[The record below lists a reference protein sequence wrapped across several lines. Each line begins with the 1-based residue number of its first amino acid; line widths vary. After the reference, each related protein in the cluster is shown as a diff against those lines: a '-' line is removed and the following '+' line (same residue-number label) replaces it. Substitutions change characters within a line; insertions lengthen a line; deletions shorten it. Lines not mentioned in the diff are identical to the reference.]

1 MLVGAIL
8 FYKIYIYTTAMSKFD
23 LNLKNYT
30 KVELEEMF
38 QLTPTYTDTDLLQKE
53 QVLRENILSDG
64 AVDQIVKIQTLKFI
78 EQAKQMLLS
87 DKAPTLSV
95 ATIKPEPAKVPT
107 QIYMP
112 THPSEYFPGWVN
124 PVKKRNRNIVLNI
137 DTRFRESYYVT
148 QSSNFHINL
157 PMKINSVVTMELSAI
172 EFPPTAFYSVSK
184 MLGNNFFW
192 LRAGST
198 AASDL
203 EEIAVIIPDGNFT
216 ASNAVDLI
224 NTFLQTQTTTS
235 YLQYIYF
242 SVNENATGTS
252 GSSQLLVAVNE
263 SYPYM
268 MAPPFN
274 FIIDLQ
280 ADITGAPDYSTP
292 LPLKLGWKLGFRNGI
307 YINNSAYVSEGVLN
321 LAGASYLYLAIDD
334 YNNANNTF
342 FSAFNESLLN
352 KNILARV
359 AVQSSVSAAVTF
371 SNIGLITT
379 PREYYGPVNI
389 EKMQIQMLDEYGR
402 IINLNNM
409 DYSFCLTFT
418 TGEDVP
424 TMYNAPAP

>member
-1 MLVGAIL
+1 
-8 FYKIYIYTTAMSKFD
+8 MSKFD

-30 KVELEEMF
+30 NVELEDMF
-38 QLTPTYTDTDLLQKE
+38 QLTPTYTDTELLQKE
-53 QVLRENILSDG
+53 QVLRDNILSDG
-64 AVDQIVKIQTLKFI
+64 DVEPMVKIQTLKFI
-78 EQAKQMLLS
+78 EQAKQILLA
-87 DKAPTLSV
+87 DKAPSLAV

-107 QIYMP
+107 QIYLP
-112 THPSEYFPGWVN
+112 THPSEYFPGWIN

-192 LRAGST
+192 LRAGSE

-203 EEIAVIIPDGNFT
+203 EETAIIIPDGNFI
-216 ASNAVDLI
+216 APDAVDLI
-224 NTFLQTQTTTS
+224 NTFLQTLTTTT

-242 SVNENATGTS
+242 SVNENASATS
-252 GSSQLLVAVNE
+252 GSSQLIVAINT
-263 SYPYM
+263 SYPF
-268 MAPPFN
+268 AIPFN

-280 ADITGAPDYSTP
+280 ADINGAPDYSTP

-307 YINNSAYVSEGVLN
+307 YVNNSAYVSEGVLN

-409 DYSFCLTFT
+409 DFSFCLTFT

-424 TMYNAPAP
+424 SMNGASPLAA

>member
-1 MLVGAIL
+1 
-8 FYKIYIYTTAMSKFD
+8 MSKFD
-23 LNLKNYT
+23 LNLNNYT

-53 QVLRENILSDG
+53 QILRENILSDG
-64 AVDQIVKIQTLKFI
+64 EVEPMVKIQTLKFI
-78 EQAKQMLLS
+78 EKAKQILLA
-87 DKAPTLSV
+87 DKAPTLAV
-95 ATIKPEPAKVPT
+95 ATIKPEPAPVPT

-124 PVKKRNRNIVLNI
+124 PVKKHNRTINLNI
-137 DTRFRESYYVT
+137 DTKFRESYYVT

-192 LRAGST
+192 LRAGSDS
-198 AASDL
+198 ASDL
-203 EEIAVIIPDGNFT
+203 EETVVIIPDGNFT
-216 ASNAVDLI
+216 AVDAVELI
-224 NTFLQTQTTTS
+224 NTFLQTLSTS
-235 YLQYIYF
+235 TYLQYIYF
-242 SVNENATGTS
+242 SVNENANGTS

-263 SYPYM
+263 SYPF
-268 MAPPFN
+268 ATPFN

-280 ADITGAPDYSTP
+280 ADINGVPDYSTP

-307 YINNSAYVSEGVLN
+307 YINNSAYITEGVLN
-321 LAGASYLYLAIDD
+321 LAGAAYLYLVIDD
-334 YNNANNTF
+334 YNNAANTF
-342 FSAFNESLLN
+342 FIAFNESILN

-359 AVQSSVSAAVTF
+359 AVQSSVSSAVTF
-371 SNIGLITT
+371 SNIGLVTT
-379 PREYYGPVNI
+379 PRQYYGPVNI

-409 DYSFCLTFT
+409 DFSFCLSFT

-424 TMYNAPAP
+424 SMYNAPAP

>member
-1 MLVGAIL
+1 
-8 FYKIYIYTTAMSKFD
+8 MSKFD

-30 KVELEEMF
+30 KVELADMF
-38 QLTPTYTDTDLLQKE
+38 QLTPTYTDTELLQKE
-53 QVLRENILSDG
+53 QVLRDNILSDG

-78 EQAKQMLLS
+78 EQAKQILLA
-87 DKAPTLSV
+87 DKTPSLVV

-112 THPSEYFPGWVN
+112 THPSEYFPGHIN
-124 PVKKRNRNIVLNI
+124 PVKKYNRSIVLNI

-157 PMKINSVVTMELSAI
+157 PMKINSVATMELSAI

-192 LRAGST
+192 LRAGSD
-198 AASDL
+198 AAGDL
-203 EEIAVIIPDGNFT
+203 EETAVIVPDGNFT
-216 ASNAVDLI
+216 ASDAVELI
-224 NTFLQTQTTTS
+224 NVFLQTLTMTT

-242 SVNENATGTS
+242 SVNENATATS

-263 SYPYM
+263 SYPFGI
-268 MAPPFN
+268 PFN
-274 FIIDLQ
+274 FVIDLQ
-280 ADITGAPDYSTP
+280 ANITGESDYATP

-334 YNNANNTF
+334 YNNASNTF

-379 PREYYGPVNI
+379 PREYYGSVNI

-409 DYSFCLTFT
+409 DFSFCLTFT
-418 TGEDVP
+418 TGESNDS
-424 TMYNAPAP
+424 TTISSTLT

>member
-1 MLVGAIL
+1 
-8 FYKIYIYTTAMSKFD
+8 MSKFD
-23 LNLKNYT
+23 LNLNNYT

-38 QLTPTYTDTDLLQKE
+38 QLTPIYTDTDLLQKE
-53 QVLRENILSDG
+53 QVLRENILSDE
-64 AVDQIVKIQTLKFI
+64 AFEPMVKIQTLKFI
-78 EQAKQMLLS
+78 EQAKQILLAG
-87 DKAPTLSV
+87 KAPSLAV
-95 ATIKPEPAKVPT
+95 ATIKPEPAMVPT
-107 QIYMP
+107 QVYMP

-124 PVKKRNRNIVLNI
+124 PVKKRNRTINLNI
-137 DTRFRESYYVT
+137 DTKFRESYYVT

-157 PMKINSVVTMELSAI
+157 PIKINSVVNMELSAI

-192 LRAGST
+192 LRAGSE
-198 AASDL
+198 AAGDL
-203 EEIAVIIPDGNFT
+203 EETVVIIPDGNFT
-216 ASNAVDLI
+216 APDAVELI
-224 NTFLQTQTTTS
+224 NTFLQTLSTS
-235 YLQYIYF
+235 TYLQYIYF

-263 SYPYM
+263 SYPF
-268 MAPPFN
+268 AIPFN

-280 ADITGAPDYSTP
+280 ADINGVADYSTP

-307 YINNSAYVSEGVLN
+307 YTNNSAYVTEGVLN

-342 FSAFNESLLN
+342 FSAFNESVLN

-359 AVQSSVSAAVTF
+359 AVQSSVSSAVTF
-371 SNIGLITT
+371 SNIGLVTT

-424 TMYNAPAP
+424 AMYNAPAP

>member
-1 MLVGAIL
+1 
-8 FYKIYIYTTAMSKFD
+8 MSKFD

-38 QLTPTYTDTDLLQKE
+38 QLTPNYTDTALLQKE

-64 AVDQIVKIQTLKFI
+64 AVEPMVKIQTLKFI
-78 EQAKQMLLS
+78 EQAKQMLLA
-87 DKAPTLSV
+87 DKAPSLAV
-95 ATIKPEPAKVPT
+95 ATIKPEPAPVPT

-157 PMKINSVVTMELSAI
+157 PMKINSVVNMELSAI

-198 AASDL
+198 SAGDL
-203 EEIAVIIPDGNFT
+203 EETAIIIPDGNFT
-216 ASNAVDLI
+216 APDAVELI
-224 NTFLQTQTTTS
+224 NKFLQTLSTTT

-242 SVNENATGTS
+242 SVNENASGTS
-252 GSSQLLVAVNE
+252 GSSQLLVAVND
-263 SYPYM
+263 SYPFGT
-268 MAPPFN
+268 PFN

-280 ADITGAPDYSTP
+280 ADINGNPDYSTP

-307 YINNSAYVSEGVLN
+307 YTNNSAYVSEGVLN

-359 AVQSSVSAAVTF
+359 AVQSSVSSAVTF

-409 DYSFCLTFT
+409 DFSFCLTFT
-418 TGEDVP
+418 SGEDVP
-424 TMYNAPAP
+424 TMYNAPAA

>member
-1 MLVGAIL
+1 
-8 FYKIYIYTTAMSKFD
+8 MSKFD
-23 LNLKNYT
+23 LNLNNYT

-38 QLTPTYTDTDLLQKE
+38 QLTPNYTDTDLLQKE
-53 QVLRENILSDG
+53 QGLRENIMSDG
-64 AVDQIVKIQTLKFI
+64 AVEPMVKIQTLKFI
-78 EQAKQMLLS
+78 EQAKQILLA
-87 DKAPTLSV
+87 DKAPTLAV

-124 PVKKRNRNIVLNI
+124 PVKKRNRTINLNI
-137 DTRFRESYYVT
+137 DTKFRESYYVT

-157 PMKINSVVTMELSAI
+157 PLKIDSVVNMQLSAI

-203 EEIAVIIPDGNFT
+203 EEVAVILPNGNFT
-216 ASNAVDLI
+216 ANDAIELI
-224 NTFLQTQTTTS
+224 NTFLQSLTTTT

-242 SVNENATGTS
+242 AVNENVAGTS

-263 SYPYM
+263 SYPFGT
-268 MAPPFN
+268 PFN

-280 ADITGAPDYSTP
+280 ANINGIPDYSTP
-292 LPLKLGWKLGFRNGI
+292 LPLKLGWNLGFRNGI
-307 YINNSAYVSEGVLN
+307 YINNSAYISEGVVN
-321 LAGASYLYLAIDD
+321 LAGASYLYLCIDD
-334 YNNANNTF
+334 YNNFANNF
-342 FSAFNESLLN
+342 YCAFNESLLN
-352 KNILARV
+352 KNIIARI
-359 AVQSSVSAAVTF
+359 AVQSSVSSAITF

-389 EKMQIQMLDEYGR
+389 EKMQIQVLDEYGR
-402 IINLNNM
+402 IVNLNNM
-409 DYSFCLTFT
+409 DFSFCLTFN

-424 TMYNAPAP
+424 TMYNAPATA

>member
-1 MLVGAIL
+1 
-8 FYKIYIYTTAMSKFD
+8 MSKFD

-30 KVELEEMF
+30 NVELEEMF
-38 QLTPTYTDTDLLQKE
+38 QLTPIYTDTELLQKE
-53 QVLRENILSDG
+53 QVLRENIMADG
-64 AVDQIVKIQTLKFI
+64 AVEPIVKIQTLKFI
-78 EQAKQMLLS
+78 EQAKQMLLAN
-87 DKAPTLSV
+87 KAPTLAV

-107 QIYMP
+107 QVYIP

-157 PMKINSVVTMELSAI
+157 PMKINSVVNMELSAI

-192 LRAGST
+192 LRAGSD

-203 EEIAVIIPDGNFT
+203 EEIEVIIPDGNFT
-216 ASNAVDLI
+216 APDAVELI
-224 NTFLQTQTTTS
+224 NTFLASLSSTT

-242 SVNENATGTS
+242 SVNENASGTS
-252 GSSQLLVAVNE
+252 GSSQLLVAVKN
-263 SYPYM
+263 SYPFGT
-268 MAPPFN
+268 PFN

-280 ADITGAPDYSTP
+280 ADITGEPDYSTP

-371 SNIGLITT
+371 SNIGLVTT

-409 DYSFCLTFT
+409 DFSFCLTFT
-418 TGEDVP
+418 SGEDVP
-424 TMYNAPAP
+424 TMYNAPATSA

>member
-1 MLVGAIL
+1 
-8 FYKIYIYTTAMSKFD
+8 MSKFD

-30 KVELEEMF
+30 KIELEDMF
-38 QLTPTYTDTDLLQKE
+38 QLTPTYTDTELLQKE
-53 QVLRENILSDG
+53 QVLRDNILSDNS
-64 AVDQIVKIQTLKFI
+64 VDQIVKIQTLKFI
-78 EQAKQMLLS
+78 EQAKQILLA
-87 DKAPTLSV
+87 DKAPSLAV
-95 ATIKPEPAKVPT
+95 ATIKPEPAKVPN

-112 THPSEYFPGWVN
+112 THPSEYFPGWIN

-192 LRAGST
+192 LSAGSE
-198 AASDL
+198 AAGDL
-203 EEIAVIIPDGNFT
+203 EQTVIIVPDGNFT
-216 ASNAVDLI
+216 APDAVDLI
-224 NTFLQTQTTTS
+224 NTFLQTLTTTT

-242 SVNENATGTS
+242 SVNENATSTS
-252 GSSQLLVAVNE
+252 GSSQLIVAVKS
-263 SYPYM
+263 SYPF
-268 MAPPFN
+268 ATPFN
-274 FIIDLQ
+274 FVIDLQ
-280 ADITGAPDYSTP
+280 ADINGNPDYSTP

-307 YINNSAYVSEGVLN
+307 YIDNSAYITEGVLN

-359 AVQSSVSAAVTF
+359 AVQSSVAAAVTF

-409 DYSFCLTFT
+409 DYSFCLSFT
-418 TGEDVP
+418 TGDDVP
-424 TMYNAPAP
+424 SVNGASTA

>member
-1 MLVGAIL
+1 
-8 FYKIYIYTTAMSKFD
+8 MSKFD
-23 LNLKNYT
+23 LNLNNYT

-38 QLTPTYTDTDLLQKE
+38 QLTPNYTDTDLLQKE
-53 QVLRENILSDG
+53 QGLRENIMSDG
-64 AVDQIVKIQTLKFI
+64 AVEPMVKIQTLKFI
-78 EQAKQMLLS
+78 EQAKQILLA
-87 DKAPTLSV
+87 DKAPSLAV

-157 PMKINSVVTMELSAI
+157 PIKINSVVTMELSAI

-192 LRAGST
+192 LRAGSE

-203 EEIAVIIPDGNFT
+203 EETVVIIPDGNFT
-216 ASNAVDLI
+216 APDAVDLI
-224 NTFLQTQTTTS
+224 NTFLKTLSTS
-235 YLQYIYF
+235 TYLQYIYF
-242 SVNENATGTS
+242 SVNENANGTS

-263 SYPYM
+263 SYPF
-268 MAPPFN
+268 ATPLN

-280 ADITGAPDYSTP
+280 ADINGVPDYSTP

-307 YINNSAYVSEGVLN
+307 YINNSAYITEGVLN
-321 LAGASYLYLAIDD
+321 LAGASYLYLSIDD
-334 YNNANNTF
+334 YNNAANTF

-359 AVQSSVSAAVTF
+359 AVQSSVSSAVTF

-379 PREYYGPVNI
+379 PRQYYGPVNI

-409 DYSFCLTFT
+409 DFSFCLTFT

-424 TMYNAPAP
+424 SMYNVAAP

>member
-1 MLVGAIL
+1 
-8 FYKIYIYTTAMSKFD
+8 MSKFD
-23 LNLKNYT
+23 LNLNNYT

-53 QVLRENILSDG
+53 QILRENILSDG
-64 AVDQIVKIQTLKFI
+64 AVEPMVKIQTLKSI
-78 EQAKQMLLS
+78 EQAKQILLA
-87 DKAPTLSV
+87 DKAPTLAV

-124 PVKKRNRNIVLNI
+124 PVKKRNRSIVLNI

-148 QSSNFHINL
+148 QPSNFHINL

-192 LRAGST
+192 LRAGSE
-198 AASDL
+198 AAGDL
-203 EEIAVIIPDGNFT
+203 EETVVIIPDGNFT
-216 ASNAVDLI
+216 APDAVTLI
-224 NTFLQTQTTTS
+224 NTFLATLSTS
-235 YLQYIYF
+235 TYLQYIYF
-242 SVNENATGTS
+242 SVNENASGTS

-263 SYPYM
+263 SYPFST
-268 MAPPFN
+268 PFN

-280 ADITGAPDYSTP
+280 ADINGAPDYSTP
-292 LPLKLGWKLGFRNGI
+292 LPLKLGWKLVFRNGI

-409 DYSFCLTFT
+409 DFSFCLTFT

-424 TMYNAPAP
+424 SMYNVAAP

>member
-1 MLVGAIL
+1 
-8 FYKIYIYTTAMSKFD
+8 
-23 LNLKNYT
+23 
-30 KVELEEMF
+30 
-38 QLTPTYTDTDLLQKE
+38 LLQKE
-53 QVLRENILSDG
+53 QVLRENILGDG
-64 AVDQIVKIQTLKFI
+64 GVDQIVKIQTLKFI
-78 EQAKQMLLS
+78 EQAKQLLMA
-87 DKAPTLSV
+87 DKAPSLAV

-157 PMKINSVVTMELSAI
+157 PMKINSVVNMELSAI

-192 LRAGST
+192 LRAGSD
-198 AASDL
+198 AADDL
-203 EEIAVIIPDGNFT
+203 EQIVVIVPDGNFT
-216 ASNAVDLI
+216 APDAVELI
-224 NTFLQTQTTTS
+224 NIFLQTQTTST

-252 GSSQLLVAVNE
+252 GSSQLLVAVKE
-263 SYPYM
+263 SYPFGI
-268 MAPPFN
+268 PFN
-274 FIIDLQ
+274 FVIDLQ
-280 ADITGAPDYSTP
+280 ADINNQPDYSTP

-307 YINNSAYVSEGVLN
+307 YINNSAYISEGVLN

-352 KNILARV
+352 KNILARI
-359 AVQSSVSAAVTF
+359 AVQSSVAAAVTF
-371 SNIGLITT
+371 SNIGLVTT

-409 DYSFCLTFT
+409 DFSFCLTFT

>member
-1 MLVGAIL
+1 
-8 FYKIYIYTTAMSKFD
+8 MSKFD
-23 LNLKNYT
+23 LNLNNYT

-53 QVLRENILSDG
+53 QILRENILSDG
-64 AVDQIVKIQTLKFI
+64 AVEPMVKIQTLKFI
-78 EQAKQMLLS
+78 EQAKQILLA
-87 DKAPTLSV
+87 DKAPTLAV
-95 ATIKPEPAKVPT
+95 ATIKPEPAPVPT

-124 PVKKRNRNIVLNI
+124 PVKKRNRTINLNI
-137 DTRFRESYYVT
+137 DTKFRESYYVT

-157 PMKINSVVTMELSAI
+157 PIKINSVVNMELSAI

-192 LRAGST
+192 LRAGSE

-203 EEIAVIIPDGNFT
+203 EETVVIIPDGNFT
-216 ASNAVDLI
+216 APDAVELI
-224 NTFLQTQTTTS
+224 NTFLKTLSTS
-235 YLQYIYF
+235 TYLQYIYF
-242 SVNENATGTS
+242 SVNENASGTS

-263 SYPYM
+263 SYPF
-268 MAPPFN
+268 AIPFN

-280 ADITGAPDYSTP
+280 ADINGVPDYSTP

-307 YINNSAYVSEGVLN
+307 YTNNSAYVTEGVLN

-342 FSAFNESLLN
+342 FSAFNESVLN

-359 AVQSSVSAAVTF
+359 AVQSSVSSAVTF
-371 SNIGLITT
+371 SNIGLVTT

-424 TMYNAPAP
+424 AMYNAPAP

>member
-1 MLVGAIL
+1 
-8 FYKIYIYTTAMSKFD
+8 MSKFD
-23 LNLKNYT
+23 LNLNNYT

-38 QLTPTYTDTDLLQKE
+38 QLTPNYTDTTLLQKE

-64 AVDQIVKIQTLKFI
+64 AVEPMVKIQTLKFI
-78 EQAKQMLLS
+78 EQAKQILLA
-87 DKAPTLSV
+87 DKAPSLAV

-124 PVKKRNRNIVLNI
+124 PVKKHNRTINLNI

-148 QSSNFHINL
+148 QSSDFHINL
-157 PMKINSVVTMELSAI
+157 PMKINSVVNMQLAAI
-172 EFPPTAFYSVSK
+172 EFPPTAFYAVSK
-184 MLGNNFFW
+184 ELGNNFFW
-192 LRAGST
+192 LRAGS
-198 AASDL
+198 AIAGDL
-203 EEIAVIIPDGNFT
+203 EEIIVIVPDGNFT
-216 ASNAVDLI
+216 PNDVVDLI
-224 NTFLQTQTTTS
+224 NKFLESLTTTT
-235 YLQYIYF
+235 YIQYIYF
-242 SVNENATGTS
+242 SVNENATNTS

-263 SYPYM
+263 IYPF
-268 MAPPFN
+268 ATPFN

-280 ADITGAPDYSTP
+280 ANLNGEPDYSTP

-307 YINNSAYVSEGVLN
+307 YINNSAYISEGVLN
-321 LAGASYLYLAIDD
+321 LAGASYLYLSIDD
-334 YNNANNTF
+334 YNNAANTF

-352 KNILARV
+352 KNIIARV
-359 AVQSSVSAAVTF
+359 AVQSSVTAAVTF

-409 DYSFCLTFT
+409 DFSFCLTFT
-418 TGEDVP
+418 TGEDAP
-424 TMYNAPAP
+424 AMYNVAPAA

>member
-1 MLVGAIL
+1 
-8 FYKIYIYTTAMSKFD
+8 MSKFV
-23 LNLKNYT
+23 LNLNNYT

-38 QLTPTYTDTDLLQKE
+38 QLTPNYTDTDLLQKE
-53 QVLRENILSDG
+53 QGLRENIMSDG
-64 AVDQIVKIQTLKFI
+64 AVEPMVKIQTLKFI
-78 EQAKQMLLS
+78 EQAKQILLA
-87 DKAPTLSV
+87 DKAPTLAV

-124 PVKKRNRNIVLNI
+124 PVKKRNRSIVLNI

-148 QSSNFHINL
+148 QPSNFHINL
-157 PMKINSVVTMELSAI
+157 PMKINSVVNMELSAI

-192 LRAGST
+192 LRAGSA

-203 EEIAVIIPDGNFT
+203 EETAVIIPDGNFT
-216 ASNAVDLI
+216 AFDAVELI
-224 NTFLQTQTTTS
+224 NTFLQSLTTTT

-263 SYPYM
+263 SYPFGT
-268 MAPPFN
+268 PFN

-280 ADITGAPDYSTP
+280 ADINGVPDYSTP

-307 YINNSAYVSEGVLN
+307 YINNSAYISEGVLN

-352 KNILARV
+352 KNILARI
-359 AVQSSVSAAVTF
+359 AVQSSVSAAITF

-409 DYSFCLTFT
+409 DFSFCLTFT

-424 TMYNAPAP
+424 TMYNAPATA

>member
-1 MLVGAIL
+1 M
-8 FYKIYIYTTAMSKFD
+8 
-23 LNLKNYT
+23 KNEIQN
-30 KVELEEMF
+30 KVQAL
-38 QLTPTYTDTDLLQKE
+38 LPLLQKE

-78 EQAKQMLLS
+78 EQAKQILLA
-87 DKAPTLSV
+87 DKAPTLAV
-95 ATIKPEPAKVPT
+95 ATIKPEPAQVPT

-157 PMKINSVVTMELSAI
+157 PIKIYSVVTMELSAI

-192 LRAGST
+192 LRVGST
-198 AASDL
+198 SAGDL
-203 EEIAVIIPDGNFT
+203 EETLVIVPDGNYT
-216 ASNAVDLI
+216 SPDAVDLI
-224 NTFLQTQTTTS
+224 NTFLKTLTTTT

-242 SVNENATGTS
+242 SVNENATATS

-263 SYPYM
+263 SYPFGT
-268 MAPPFN
+268 PFN

-280 ADITGAPDYSTP
+280 ADINGVPDDSTP

-359 AVQSSVSAAVTF
+359 SVQSSVSSAVTF

-409 DYSFCLTFT
+409 DFSFCLTFT
-418 TGEDVP
+418 SGEDVP
-424 TMYNAPAP
+424 TMYNAPAA

>member
-1 MLVGAIL
+1 
-8 FYKIYIYTTAMSKFD
+8 MSKFD
-23 LNLKNYT
+23 LNLNNYT
-30 KVELEEMF
+30 KIELEEMF
-38 QLTPTYTDTDLLQKE
+38 QLTPTYSDTELLQKE
-53 QVLRENILSDG
+53 QVLRENILADG

-78 EQAKQMLLS
+78 EQVKQMLMA
-87 DKAPTLSV
+87 DKAPTLAV
-95 ATIKPEPAKVPT
+95 ATIKPEPARVPT

-124 PVKKRNRNIVLNI
+124 PVKKRNRSIVLNI

-157 PMKINSVVTMELSAI
+157 PMKINSVVNMQLSAI

-192 LRAGST
+192 LRAGSAT
-198 AASDL
+198 AGDL
-203 EEIAVIIPDGNFT
+203 EEIAIIVPDGNFT
-216 ASNAVDLI
+216 APNAVDLI
-224 NTFLQTQTTTS
+224 NTFLQTQITS
-235 YLQYIYF
+235 TYLQYIYF
-242 SVNENATGTS
+242 SVNENATATS
-252 GSSQLLVAVNE
+252 GSSQLIVAVNE
-263 SYPYM
+263 SYPF
-268 MAPPFN
+268 ATPFQ

-352 KNILARV
+352 KNIIARV

-371 SNIGLITT
+371 SNIGLVTT

-409 DYSFCLTFT
+409 DFSFCLTFT

-424 TMYNAPAP
+424 GMYNVVAP

>member
-1 MLVGAIL
+1 
-8 FYKIYIYTTAMSKFD
+8 MSKFD

-38 QLTPTYTDTDLLQKE
+38 QLTPTYTDTALLQKE

-64 AVDQIVKIQTLKFI
+64 AVEPMIKIQTLKFI
-78 EQAKQMLLS
+78 EQAKQMLLA
-87 DKAPTLSV
+87 DKAPTLAV
-95 ATIKPEPAKVPT
+95 ATIKPEPALVPT

-157 PMKINSVVTMELSAI
+157 PMKINSVVNMQLSAI

-192 LRAGST
+192 LRAGSD
-198 AASDL
+198 AAGDL
-203 EEIAVIIPDGNFT
+203 EEIVVIVPDGNFT
-216 ASNAVDLI
+216 ASDAVDLI
-224 NTFLQTQTTTS
+224 NKFLQTLTTYT

-242 SVNENATGTS
+242 SVNENATATS

-263 SYPYM
+263 SYPFGT
-268 MAPPFN
+268 PFN

-307 YINNSAYVSEGVLN
+307 YINNSAYISEGVLN

-334 YNNANNTF
+334 YNNAANTF

-352 KNILARV
+352 KNIIARV
-359 AVQSSVSAAVTF
+359 AVQSSVSFAVTF

>member
-1 MLVGAIL
+1 
-8 FYKIYIYTTAMSKFD
+8 MSKFD
-23 LNLKNYT
+23 LNLNNYT

-38 QLTPTYTDTDLLQKE
+38 QLTPTYSDTELLQKE
-53 QVLRENILSDG
+53 QVLRENILGDG
-64 AVDQIVKIQTLKFI
+64 GVDQIVKIQTLKFI
-78 EQAKQMLLS
+78 EQAKQILMAN
-87 DKAPTLSV
+87 KAPTLAV

-107 QIYMP
+107 QIYIP

-148 QSSNFHINL
+148 QPSNFHINL

-192 LRAGST
+192 LRAGSSL
-198 AASDL
+198 AGDL
-203 EEIAVIIPDGNFT
+203 EETAVIIPDGNFT
-216 ASNAVDLI
+216 AFDAVELI
-224 NTFLQTQTTTS
+224 NTFLATLTAST

-242 SVNENATGTS
+242 SVNENAAGTS
-252 GSSQLLVAVNE
+252 GSSQLLVAVKE
-263 SYPYM
+263 SYPFGT
-268 MAPPFN
+268 PFN
-274 FIIDLQ
+274 FVIDLQ
-280 ADITGAPDYSTP
+280 ADLNGLPDYSTP

-334 YNNANNTF
+334 YNNAANTF

-409 DYSFCLTFT
+409 DFSFCLTFT

-424 TMYNAPAP
+424 SMYNAPAP

>member
-1 MLVGAIL
+1 
-8 FYKIYIYTTAMSKFD
+8 MSKFD

-30 KVELEEMF
+30 NVELEEMF
-38 QLTPTYTDTDLLQKE
+38 QLTPTYTDTELLQKE
-53 QVLRENILSDG
+53 QVLRENIMADG
-64 AVDQIVKIQTLKFI
+64 AVEPIVKIQTLKFI
-78 EQAKQMLLS
+78 EQAKQMLLA
-87 DKAPTLSV
+87 DKAPSLAV
-95 ATIKPEPAKVPT
+95 ATIKPEPAPVPT

-157 PMKINSVVTMELSAI
+157 PMKINSVVNMELSAI

-198 AASDL
+198 SAGDL
-203 EEIAVIIPDGNFT
+203 EETAIIIPDGNFT
-216 ASNAVDLI
+216 APDAVELI
-224 NTFLQTQTTTS
+224 NKFLQTLTSTT

-252 GSSQLLVAVNE
+252 GSSQLLVAVND
-263 SYPYM
+263 SYPFGT
-268 MAPPFN
+268 PFN

-280 ADITGAPDYSTP
+280 ADINGNPDYSTP

-307 YINNSAYVSEGVLN
+307 YTNNSAYVSEGVLN

-409 DYSFCLTFT
+409 DFSFCLTFT
-418 TGEDVP
+418 SGEDVP
-424 TMYNAPAP
+424 TMYNAPAA

>member
-1 MLVGAIL
+1 
-8 FYKIYIYTTAMSKFD
+8 MSKFD

-38 QLTPTYTDTDLLQKE
+38 QLTPTYTDTALLQKE

-87 DKAPTLSV
+87 DKAPTLAV
-95 ATIKPEPAKVPT
+95 ATIKPEPALVPT

-157 PMKINSVVTMELSAI
+157 PMKINSVVNMQLSAI

-192 LRAGST
+192 LRAGSD
-198 AASDL
+198 AAGDL
-203 EEIAVIIPDGNFT
+203 EEIAVIVPDGNFT
-216 ASNAVDLI
+216 ANDAVELI
-224 NTFLQTQTTTS
+224 NKFLQTQTTST

-242 SVNENATGTS
+242 SVNENASGTS

-263 SYPYM
+263 SYPFGI
-268 MAPPFN
+268 PFN

-334 YNNANNTF
+334 YNNAANTF

-352 KNILARV
+352 KNIIARV
-359 AVQSSVSAAVTF
+359 AVQSSVSFAVTF

-409 DYSFCLTFT
+409 DFSFCLTFT

-424 TMYNAPAP
+424 SMYNAPAA

>member
-1 MLVGAIL
+1 
-8 FYKIYIYTTAMSKFD
+8 MSKFD

-30 KVELEEMF
+30 KVELEDMF
-38 QLTPTYTDTDLLQKE
+38 QLTPTYTDTELLQKE
-53 QVLRENILSDG
+53 QILRDNILSDE

-78 EQAKQMLLS
+78 EQAKQFLIA
-87 DKAPTLSV
+87 DKTPSLAL

-112 THPSEYFPGWVN
+112 THPSEYFPGWIN
-124 PVKKRNRNIVLNI
+124 PVKKRNNNIVLNI
-137 DTRFRESYYVT
+137 DTRFRESYYVS

-157 PMKINSVVTMELSAI
+157 PMKINSVVTMQLSAI

-184 MLGNNFFW
+184 MLENNFFW
-192 LRAGST
+192 LRAGSE
-198 AASDL
+198 AAGDL
-203 EEIAVIIPDGNFT
+203 EQIAIIVPDGNFT
-216 ASNAVDLI
+216 AHDAVDLI
-224 NTFLQTQTTTS
+224 NKFLQTLSTTT

-242 SVNENATGTS
+242 SVNENVSATS
-252 GSSQLLVAVNE
+252 GSSQLIVAVNS
-263 SYPYM
+263 SYPF
-268 MAPPFN
+268 ATPFN
-274 FIIDLQ
+274 FVIDLQ
-280 ADITGAPDYSTP
+280 ANIKGNPDYSTP

-307 YINNSAYVSEGVLN
+307 YINNSAYITEGVLN

-342 FSAFNESLLN
+342 FSAFNDSLLN

-359 AVQSSVSAAVTF
+359 AVQSSVAASVTF

-409 DYSFCLTFT
+409 DYSFCLSFT
-418 TGEDVP
+418 TGDDVP
-424 TMYNAPAP
+424 SVNGETSA